1 MSPLVSWRSVRQCLL
16 GRLGFT
22 GQRLL
27 DRLNLRFGLG
37 QCLLGYITAN
47 PLLDTLSLFRAV
59 FLGLVPAL
67 LDSHL
72 RAFLLWY
79 LLALLNWEAPA
90 SSCMLHNCPNSRGIF
105 SMIFA

>member
-37 QCLLGYITAN
+37 QCLLGYITTN
-47 PLLDTLSLFRAV
+47 PLLDTLLQEENISETF
-59 FLGLVPAL
+59 
-67 LDSHL
+67 
-72 RAFLLWY
+72 Y
-79 LLALLNWEAPA
+79 Y
-90 SSCMLHNCPNSRGIF
+90 
-105 SMIFA
+105 